1 MKRTSRIT
9 FKWGFKYSVA
19 LYPSASNEP
28 SARSYVMQNNR
39 IKNVLF
45 HYYFRVFVTW
55 VFLHFHFH
63 STCAHPGSFADGS
76 Y

>member
-1 MKRTSRIT
+1 MG
-9 FKWGFKYSVA
+9 KWGFKYSVA

-63 STCAHPGSFADGS
+63 
-76 Y
+76 